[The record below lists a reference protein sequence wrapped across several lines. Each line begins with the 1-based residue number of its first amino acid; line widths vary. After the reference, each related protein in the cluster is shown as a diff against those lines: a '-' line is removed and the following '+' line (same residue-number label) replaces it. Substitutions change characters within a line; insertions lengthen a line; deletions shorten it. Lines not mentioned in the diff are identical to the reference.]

1 MININEKELL
11 NYAIENGILDLSY
24 VQTQVNMR
32 KRDEILKL
40 HSYKKWLGSDGKWRT
55 YVTDRSKQSGRRI
68 VKRNTEKDLDDYLV
82 NFYQEYKNEPTFKDY
97 YWKWRE
103 VQDHLIT
110 DNSIYKYT
118 TDYNRFFKD
127 QDIEN
132 EEIKNITDDYLKVY
146 FHDVIVKKD
155 LPKSAFKH
163 LYGYVNNTLLKAYKE
178 KVIPENPMNSLT
190 CKQFYKYC
198 RVIEK
203 EVEDCIIV
211 KSDLDKILSC
221 IHDHMVE
228 NPEYMPNYAVL
239 LAYLTGMRVGE
250 IVALEWNN
258 IKFEKGYFLIDKSEK
273 YDRITKEY
281 TIEQTKNKKKR
292 VFPLDEKL
300 TSFFNK
306 ILIVQEECGYK
317 SDYVFYG
324 ENGRIHAGMVSS
336 CLKNRC
342 KSAGVKQRGI
352 HAFRKTL
359 NSNLR
364 CNGVSEVVASSL
376 LGHSPQVN
384 RDYYTFD
391 VTSLLEKRDVISA
404 VHTQ

>member
-1 MININEKELL
+1 M
-11 NYAIENGILDLSY
+11 ENGILDLSY
-24 VQTQVNMR
+24 VQMQVDMR
-32 KRDEILKL
+32 KREEILKM
-40 HSYKKWLGSDGKWRT
+40 HSYKKWLGTDGKWRT
-55 YVTDRSKQSGRRI
+55 YVSDQSKQRGRRI
-68 VKRNTEKDLDDYLV
+68 IKRNTEKEIDDYLV
-82 NFYQEYKNEPTFKDY
+82 QFYQEQKHEPTFKDC

-103 VQDHLIT
+103 VQDHLVT

-127 QDIEN
+127 QKIEN
-132 EEIKNITDDYLKVY
+132 EKVKNITDDYLKVY
-146 FHDVIVKKD
+146 FHDVIIKKD
-155 LPKSAFKH
+155 LPKGAFKH
-163 LYGYVNNTLLKAYKE
+163 LYGYVNNTLSKAYKD
-178 KVIPENPMNSLT
+178 KIITENPMNMLT

-203 EVEDCIIV
+203 DVEDSIII
-211 KSDLDKILSC
+211 KSDLNKILKR
-221 IHDHMVE
+221 IHDDIIE
-228 NPEYMPNYAVL
+228 KPNYMPNYAVL

-250 IVALEWNN
+250 IVALEWKN
-258 IKFEKGYFLIDKSEK
+258 INMEKGYFLIDKSEK

-281 TIEQTKNKKKR
+281 IIEQTKNKKKR
-292 VFPLDEKL
+292 IFPLDDELIAFFKKL
-300 TSFFNK
+300 WF
-306 ILIVQEECGYK
+306 VQKEFGYK
-317 SDYVFYG
+317 TDYVFYG
-324 ENGRIHAGMVSS
+324 ENGRVHAGMVSS

-391 VTSLLEKRDVISA
+391 ITSLLEKRDMISA